1 MDKNITE
8 KETVERERYEILEQL
23 DRWLDLPMLILGIP
37 WLVLIILD
45 LIEGIGPRLAMVF
58 DVIWVLFIIDF
69 LLEFIIAPR
78 KSKYLKSNWITAISL
93 VVPAFRIL
101 RVFPLLKA
109 ARIARAGR
117 GLNLIRV
124 LGSVNRGMRTLSSVF
139 SRHGFAYVMGLTVIV
154 TFAGAAGMYAFERSV
169 ISGPGL
175 NDFGTALWWTAM
187 IMTTMGSQ
195 YWPQTPEGRILC
207 LFLAVYAFSVFG
219 YVTAFLASLF
229 IGGKKTGGE

>member
-23 DRWLDLPMLILGIP
+23 DRWLDLPMLILGIV
-37 WLVLIILD
+37 WLILIILD

-58 DVIWVLFIIDF
+58 DVIWMLFIIDF

-124 LGSVNRGMRTLSSVF
+124 LGSVNRGMRTLSSIF

-154 TFAGAAGMYAFERSV
+154 TFAGAAGMYAFERNAP
-169 ISGPGL
+169 SGPGL
-175 NDFGTALWWTAM
+175 NDFGAALWWTAM

-207 LFLAVYAFSVFG
+207 LLLAVYAFSVFG